1 MIRRAVLPWAA
12 MNRALR
18 LFALANH
25 LHGPTFRSLDELAR
39 KFRVSQ
45 RTVFRD
51 LADLQEMHL
60 PIVSEAGCGYRLP
73 SEVVLPA
80 MKLAPDELA
89 LVRVA
94 LAQPALARQRPLR
107 ATLKSLESKL
117 SGLTAGLDDSPTAL
131 HLAGPDQTG
140 ERAAEAMPALEK
152 AVEERRECAIHYLS
166 LASGSDRW
174 RAVRPYALF
183 HRAGA
188 WYLAAHCLEHGG
200 PRLFRVDRVLG
211 VRPGTST
218 FAVPPDFDLER
229 LLAGAWGVSIGAR
242 EVEVALRFDAAV
254 APLMLNARHHPG
266 EQVERRADG
275 SVGYRVRLTSLDE
288 IARWVL
294 GFGGLAV
301 VESPP
306 ELRERVTG
314 LARGVLAAQEDAAP
328 AVS

>member
-1 MIRRAVLPWAA
+1 

-18 LFALANH
+18 LFALAHH
-25 LHGPTFRSLDELAR
+25 LHGPNFRALGELAR
-39 KFRVSQ
+39 RFRVSQ

-60 PIVSEAGCGYRLP
+60 PIVSVAGRGYRLP
-73 SEVVLPA
+73 SEAVLPA
-80 MKLAPDELA
+80 MKLTPDELA

-117 SGLTAGLDDSPTAL
+117 SGLTAALDDSPTAL

-140 ERAAEAMPALEK
+140 ECAAEALPALER
-152 AVEERRECAIHYLS
+152 AVEEHRECTIRYLS

-174 RAVRPYALF
+174 RQVRPYALF
-183 HRAGA
+183 HRTGA
-188 WYLAAHCLEHGG
+188 WYLAAHCLEHSGL
-200 PRLFRVDRVLG
+200 RLFRVDRVLG
-211 VRPGTST
+211 VQLAART
-218 FAVPPDFDLER
+218 FEVPPDFDLER
-229 LLAGAWGVSIGAR
+229 LLAGAWGVSIGDH
-242 EVEVALRFDAAV
+242 EVEVSLRFDAAV
-254 APLMLNARHHPG
+254 APLVLNARHHPG

-301 VESPP
+301 VESPT

-314 LARGVLAAQEDAAP
+314 LARGVLAAHGAAAA